1 MFIGHINSKRLS
13 ILTYLNT
20 LDSWFAV
27 TVLCYLALILLAS
40 LILPRIQGRFTT
52 ERGILQMHVSSFV
65 CFAAG
70 LFFYFYFEPSEER
83 AAEAVGALAAH
94 VILSISFLEVWS
106 LTEGGY
112 SLQIIQAIHK
122 QALERKVL
130 IDKFTNL
137 GNQKREDRLSSLK
150 QMGLI
155 CENGDLIELTPRGRI
170 VAQFISGMLAFINV
184 KDNA

>member
-1 MFIGHINSKRLS
+1 
-13 ILTYLNT
+13 LTYLNT
-20 LDSWFAV
+20 LDSWFMG

-40 LILPRIQGRFTT
+40 LILPRIQGRFAT

-70 LFFYFYFEPSEER
+70 LFFYFYFAPSEER

-112 SLQIIQAIHK
+112 SLQMIQAIHK
-122 QALERKVL
+122 QALEREVL

-137 GNQKREDRLSSLK
+137 GNQKREDRLSNLK
-150 QMGLI
+150 QMGFI
-155 CENGDLIELTPRGRI
+155 YENDDLIELTPRGRI
-170 VAQFISGMLAFINV
+170 VAQFIAGMLALANI
-184 KDNA
+184 KDNV